1 MNYFSIFK
9 YILTVNL
16 FLSFNAFAKTEL
28 QLWHGFSGVTAD
40 ELNALVK
47 NFNISQSEYNVVA
60 VRKGTYQE
68 TMMAGIAAFRA
79 KKQPEMIQIYEVG
92 TATML
97 AAKGATIPVSTLL
110 NENNYKINYLDFL
123 PVIKGYYS
131 LNETM
136 LSFPLNSSSPVMY
149 YNKSIYKKA
158 GLDPLKPAKTWNE
171 LFKQAQQIK
180 NSKAAICGFTTTW
193 PAWIFLENFS
203 AWHNLAY
210 ATNNNGMIG
219 SKPKLLFNGPNQIK
233 HWENIQIANKE
244 GYFTYFGRTTEAE
257 MAFTTQKC
265 GIILDSTGSYGE
277 VKEAKIEFAVSLL
290 PYYENIQGAPQ
301 NTIIGGA
308 SLWVFNGISKEK
320 QKGVAKFLNY
330 LNSPEVMAEWHQKS
344 GYLPVTLSSYNLT
357 KAKGFYNENP
367 GYDIA
372 ISELNNKT
380 PTNNSKGLRI
390 IGLPNIRNIIEANF
404 ESMLSNKM
412 TPKQALD
419 DAVVKG
425 NAIILKVGD

>member
-1 MNYFSIFK
+1 MNYNNIFK
-9 YILTVNL
+9 FILTVNL
-16 FLSFNAFAKTEL
+16 FISFNAFSKTEL

-47 NFNISQSEYNVVA
+47 SFNNTQNEYNVVA

-97 AAKGATIPVSTLL
+97 AAKGATIPVSKLL
-110 NENNYKINYLDFL
+110 DENNYKINYQDFL

-131 LNETM
+131 LNDTM

-149 YNKSIYKKA
+149 YNKTIFKKA
-158 GLDPLKPAKTWNE
+158 GLDPSKPAKTWNE

-210 ATNNNGMIG
+210 ATNNNGMLG
-219 SKPKLLFNGPNQIK
+219 NKPKLLFNGPNQIK

-277 VKEAKIEFAVSLL
+277 VKEAKIDFAVSLL
-290 PYYENIQGAPQ
+290 PYYENVQGAPQ

-330 LNSPEVMAEWHQKS
+330 LSTPEVMASWHQKS

-357 KAKGFYNENP
+357 KSKGFYNENP
-367 GYDIA
+367 GYDVA
-372 ISELNNKT
+372 ILELNNKS

-419 DAVVKG
+419 EAVLKG
-425 NAIILKVGD
+425 NAIILKSGD